1 MINNDIQHYI
11 SLLTQKTQDGTLTW
25 SRHSRTTFSLSKS
38 AGNMPLRV
46 NFQTRR
52 APLMKYKGFV
62 FNIQIEE
69 GGRILLSIDSS
80 EHEELHAPLQNL
92 FDAIESS
99 LMAKGLE
106 AFKRILDE

>member
-1 MINNDIQHYI
+1 MQHYI

-25 SRHSRTTFSLSKS
+25 SRHSRTTFSLIKS

-52 APLMKYKGFV
+52 APLMKDKGFV
-62 FNIQIEE
+62 FNMQIEE
-69 GGRILLSIDSS
+69 GGRVLLSIDSS
-80 EHEELHAPLQNL
+80 EHEELHSPLQNL

-106 AFKRILDE
+106 AFKKILDE